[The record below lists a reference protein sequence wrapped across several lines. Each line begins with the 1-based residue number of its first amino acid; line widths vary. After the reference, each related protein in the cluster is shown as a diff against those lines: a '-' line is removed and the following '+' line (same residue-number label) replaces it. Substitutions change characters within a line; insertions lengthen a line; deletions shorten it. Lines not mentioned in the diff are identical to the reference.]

1 MGPIECSKNPPGA
14 DRSQKLRRSFTV
26 EIRNNII
33 VVQLN
38 PLESERT
45 EELVL
50 FLMRIRLTDVR
61 AKRVGPFTDI
71 PWTERK
77 SVSGV

>member
-1 MGPIECSKNPPGA
+1 M
-14 DRSQKLRRSFTV
+14 
-26 EIRNNII
+26 RNSII

-45 EELVL
+45 EERVL